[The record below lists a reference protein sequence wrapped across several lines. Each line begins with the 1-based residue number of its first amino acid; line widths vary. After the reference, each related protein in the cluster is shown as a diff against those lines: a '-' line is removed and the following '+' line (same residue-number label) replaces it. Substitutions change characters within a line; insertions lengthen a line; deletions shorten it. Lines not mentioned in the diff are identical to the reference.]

1 MKQKFTRIKTGIMA
15 LALIGCA
22 AITRGQAVLYEED
35 FGTPTA
41 NTLIQY
47 YTGWQDSTVTY
58 VGNGT
63 CDVRSSSASSG
74 YGGASGGG
82 NVMLNDTVKWFQ
94 ISGLNTSSAQTT
106 AKLYCGLRKTTSENG
121 NNFAV
126 EFSTDSIVWVRV
138 PMSDTLPTGTGTSG
152 WYRVCFPN
160 LPAHLHLHIRFAS
173 LANVDYRLDDIRIC
187 DGDEVVLETVAT
199 PTCSPAGGTYY
210 EPQQV
215 TLECATSGATIHY
228 TLDGSTPDNL
238 SPVCAGI
245 LHIGSNCTLKAFA
258 MKENM
263 YNSEVMTAQFTI
275 IDTNA
280 VVALPFDISHNSES
294 ERIEVKTIPGFQ
306 GYKLGSS
313 YADGSAK
320 FESKN
325 AGSASLTAHL
335 GDAPGEL
342 TFDLKGVKGGTP
354 SAYNGITFLISE
366 SANGLQWTTVTTLNE
381 MEISTEGY
389 SHHGPYTLSENT
401 RYVRWML
408 VTAGR
413 GNTQFNN
420 IAITQR
426 QSTGDGSDS
435 TGVVSFA
442 NTTEGPY
449 PNPAHHSFRW
459 DPCKDAH
466 SIQLYDLNGNIVRFW
481 RDVTDGYAFDISGL
495 AAGTYLLRAETPHG
509 HIAKKLVVR

>member
-160 LPAHLHLHIRFAS
+160 LPAHPHLHIRFAS

-258 MKENM
+258 RKENM
-263 YNSEVMTAQFTI
+263 YNSNVMTAQFTI

-294 ERIEVKTIPGFQ
+294 EREEVKTMPGFR
-306 GYKLGSS
+306 GNKLGSS
-313 YADGSAK
+313 YADGSVK

-325 AGSASLTAHL
+325 AGSAWLMAKIDGSPGSLSF
-335 GDAPGEL
+335 EL
-342 TFDLKGVKGGTP
+342 RGVKGGTP
-354 SAYNGITFLISE
+354 SAYSGITFLVSE
-366 SANGLQWTTVTTLNE
+366 SADGTQWSTVTTLNE
-381 MEISTEGY
+381 SDISTEGF
-389 SHHGPYTLSENT
+389 SHFGELPLDSNT
-401 RYVRWML
+401 RHIRWQL
-408 VTAGR
+408 VTATS
-413 GNTQFNN
+413 GNTQLNN
-420 IAITQR
+420 IVITKR
-426 QSTGDGSDS
+426 QETANNDDDTGIEDPGRLEP
-435 TGVVSFA
+435 
-442 NTTEGPY
+442 NPY
-449 PNPAHHSFRW
+449 PNPASSFFRW
-459 DPCKDAH
+459 ALREEAI
-466 SIQLYDLNGNIVRFW
+466 SIQLFNEAGTVVRHWKHVADGETLDL
-481 RDVTDGYAFDISGL
+481 SGI
-495 AAGTYLLRAETPHG
+495 AAGYYILNATTSNGRITKSLIIR
-509 HIAKKLVVR
+509 